1 MSLDDFGFVGHRA
14 GGSQFHAGAGP
25 TPESEI
31 RGYGLVGFGRYS
43 KGPSLSTLP
52 GFFFPRVHV
61 TSVPHLHPDRGS
73 INGRG
78 FPGVEAIVNNG
89 GSMISLS
96 TAASSPKRSMSL
108 HSSRVSD
115 RPQRDRETAQL
126 PDRLQP

>member
-14 GGSQFHAGAGP
+14 DGSQFHAGAGP

-31 RGYGLVGFGRYS
+31 HGYGLVGFGRYS

-73 INGRG
+73 TNGRG
-78 FPGVEAIVNNG
+78 FPGVEAIITCHPSG
-89 GSMISLS
+89 I
-96 TAASSPKRSMSL
+96 T
-108 HSSRVSD
+108 HD
-115 RPQRDRETAQL
+115 EAQL
-126 PDRLQP
+126 FGMPLALRCAVVCLPLVPR

>member
-31 RGYGLVGFGRYS
+31 HGYGLVGFRRYS

-61 TSVPHLHPDRGS
+61 ISVPHLHPDRGS

-78 FPGVEAIVNNG
+78 FPGVEAIVEENQ
-89 GSMISLS
+89 LS
-96 TAASSPKRSMSL
+96 PAGCPVGRDGTPPAGTKILQDCDTALA
-108 HSSRVSD
+108 
-115 RPQRDRETAQL
+115 
-126 PDRLQP
+126 